1 MPLHRYIGQLA
12 MLLVCLTLIG
22 CRSGIATTSENAVHP
37 GEVTHVVIFWL
48 KDSGNEADRRDL
60 IAASHALK
68 GIPGVTDLRVGA
80 VLPSTRPVADS
91 TYDVALVVSFRDEQ
105 SLHAYGPHPVHQ
117 KLVQTMGPK
126 LAKFLVYDFTNR

>member
-12 MLLVCLTLIG
+12 MLLVCLTLTG
-22 CRSGIATTSENAVHP
+22 CRNGTATRSENAMQP
-37 GEVTHVVIFWL
+37 DRVTHVVMFWL
-48 KDSGNEADRRDL
+48 KDPGNEPDRRDL
-60 IAASHALK
+60 IAACHALK
-68 GIPGVTDLRVGA
+68 DIPGVTDLRIGA
-80 VLPSTRPVADS
+80 VLPSTRPVVDS

-105 SLHAYGPHPVHQ
+105 SLHAYGPHPIHQ